1 MKRNSVLILL
11 GVLALLAVALWL
23 VFPLQG
29 ERFGRKGI
37 RLGLDLQGGIH
48 LVYQADLSN
57 VATADISN
65 TMQGVIAVIQNRV
78 NPLGVSEPLIQR
90 QGQDR
95 IIVELPGKE
104 ISDTD
109 KARLGRTSL
118 LQFRKQVDVTD
129 ANGKVTG
136 QTWEPATAVING
148 QELTLDS
155 SYFKNNTYVTRDN
168 LGNVLLI
175 FEWNTVGA
183 QISQAVTTDLI
194 GKPLGIFEGSGA
206 DAQPLL
212 DENGHPIAPTVQAVI
227 SDQGEITGLS
237 LKEAQTLSA
246 QLNAG
251 RLPVPLTLIGQ
262 QTITPALGSDFVG
275 KTVQAAVIG
284 LAVVMLFMIVYYR
297 FSGVIAAIALVY
309 YAVLVLAVFK
319 MLGVTLSV
327 ASFGGFVLSLGMAVD
342 ANVLI
347 FERMKEEMR
356 SGKNLGAAIEA
367 GFNRAWPAIW
377 DSNATT
383 LMAGIILFW
392 LGSSIA
398 SSAQVKGFALTLS
411 IGVLASMFTAITVS
425 RAFLRPLSGTALA
438 QKISLF
444 TPHQGKPV
452 STTTGRPPKPIN
464 IVDNRLWFFL
474 GSGVVILAGIIGL
487 GVFGLQPGIE
497 FKSGSLLTIDFKNQV
512 DVAQVNQALTEIGQ
526 KDFTV
531 QGAGGSEFL
540 IHLPALSQAEQ
551 TDLQTG
557 LTDKLGTLQVVS
569 SDIVSAPV
577 AAETTRNA
585 AIAVVVAAVGM
596 LLYISWAFHRLPNP
610 FRWGTSAIV
619 ALVHDI
625 LVVVGIFAILAGI
638 FGWQMDLMFV
648 TGVLTI
654 IGYSVND
661 TVIIFDRMRENMR
674 VSGIADFGIVTN
686 NSLVETLARS
696 MNTSLTTLL
705 TVVVLLFFVGG
716 PIRNFAVVMM
726 IGITTGTYSSIFTA
740 APLLVVWKN
749 GKWGSLRRR
758 PATKTAGA

>member
-1 MKRNSVLILL
+1 M
-11 GVLALLAVALWL
+11 
-23 VFPLQG
+23 
-29 ERFGRKGI
+29 
-37 RLGLDLQGGIH
+37 QGGVH
-48 LVYQADLSN
+48 LVYQADLSQ
-57 VATADISN
+57 VAQADIST
-65 TMQGVIAVIQNRV
+65 TMKGVIAVIENRV
-78 NPLGVSEPLIQR
+78 NPLGVTEPLIQR

-118 LQFRKQVDVTD
+118 LEFRKQVDVTND
-129 ANGKVTG
+129 KGEVTG
-136 QTWEPATAVING
+136 QEWVPATAVING
-148 QELTLDS
+148 QEQVLNS
-155 SYFKNNTYVTRDN
+155 SYFSGNTYVTRDQ
-168 LGNVLLI
+168 LGKVLLV
-175 FEWNTVGA
+175 FQWNTEGA
-183 QISQAVTTDLI
+183 QISKDVTTALI
-194 GKPLGIFEGSGA
+194 GKPLGIFEGSGT

-212 DENGHPIAPTVQAVI
+212 DENGQPVAPVVQAVI
-227 SDQGEITGLS
+227 TDKGEITGLS
-237 LKEAQTLSA
+237 LKEAETLSA

-251 RLPVPLTLIGQ
+251 RLPVPLTIIGQ
-262 QTITPALGSDFVG
+262 QTITPALGADFVG
-275 KTVQAAVIG
+275 KTVKAAIIG
-284 LAVVMLFMIVYYR
+284 LAVVMLFMIAYYR
-297 FSGVIAAIALVY
+297 LSGAIAAIALVY

-327 ASFGGFVLSLGMAVD
+327 ASFGGFVLSMGMAVD

-356 SGKNLGAAIEA
+356 TGKNLGVAIEA
-367 GFNRAWPAIW
+367 GFNRAWPAIF

-398 SSAQVKGFALTLS
+398 VSAQVKGFALTLS

-425 RAFLRPLSGTALA
+425 RTFLRPLAGTAIA
-438 QKISLF
+438 KKTALF
-444 TPHQGKPV
+444 TPYQGKRNPLPA
-452 STTTGRPPKPIN
+452 SRPAKPLDI
-464 IVDNRLWFFL
+464 IGNRLWYFI
-474 GSGVVILAGIIGL
+474 GSGVVILAGVVGL
-487 GVFGLQPGIE
+487 SVFGLKPGIE
-497 FKSGSLLTIDFKNQV
+497 FKSGFLLTVDFTNQV
-512 DVAQVNQALTEIGQ
+512 DVTQVRQVLTDLGY

-531 QGAGGSEFL
+531 QGAGGTQFL
-540 IHLPALSQAEQ
+540 IHLPEL
-551 TDLQTG
+551 TDTAKNELQTG
-557 LTDKLGTLQVVS
+557 LTDKLGNLQIVS

-585 AIAVVVAAVGM
+585 AIAVAVAAAGM

-625 LVVVGIFAILAGI
+625 LVVIGIFAILAGV

-648 TGVLTI
+648 TGILTI

-661 TVIIFDRMRENMR
+661 TVIIFDRMRENVR
-674 VSGIADFGIVTN
+674 VSGIADFAIVTN

-696 MNTSLTTLL
+696 LNTSLTTVM

-716 PIRNFAVVMM
+716 PIRNFAVVLL

-740 APLLVVWKN
+740 APLLVVWNKR
-749 GKWGSLRRR
+749 KWGSLRKR
-758 PATKTAGA
+758 TET